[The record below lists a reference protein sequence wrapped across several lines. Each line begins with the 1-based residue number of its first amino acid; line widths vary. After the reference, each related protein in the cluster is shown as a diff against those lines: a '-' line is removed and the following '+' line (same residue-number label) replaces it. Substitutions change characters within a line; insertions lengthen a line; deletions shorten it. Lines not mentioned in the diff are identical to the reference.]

1 MDINLLSEEA
11 YNAVITEAEN
21 FDDDLVTHFEFL
33 SEVSENENEYLD
45 KAQTLAKDILKF
57 DEEELED
64 LFYGN
69 APDKDSL
76 FNTLNNI
83 LGNISA
89 VREIPFEK
97 RLSQYSIAG
106 FSFTLSSQ
114 TPTSAPLRQIHRS
127 YN

>member
-76 FNTLNNI
+76 FNTLNI
-83 LGNISA
+83 MLENISA

-97 RLSQYSIAG
+97 RT
-106 FSFTLSSQ
+106 FVEE
-114 TPTSAPLRQIHRS
+114 
-127 YN
+127 

>member
-83 LGNISA
+83 S
-89 VREIPFEK
+89 
-97 RLSQYSIAG
+97 
-106 FSFTLSSQ
+106 
-114 TPTSAPLRQIHRS
+114 
-127 YN
+127 

>member
-97 RLSQYSIAG
+97 RT
-106 FSFTLSSQ
+106 FVEE
-114 TPTSAPLRQIHRS
+114 
-127 YN
+127 

>member
-69 APDKDSL
+69 APDKDGMI
-76 FNTLNNI
+76 NTLNKI
-83 LGNISA
+83 LENISA

-97 RLSQYSIAG
+97 RT
-106 FSFTLSSQ
+106 FVEE
-114 TPTSAPLRQIHRS
+114 
-127 YN
+127 

>member
-64 LFYGN
+64 LLYGN

-83 LGNISA
+83 LENISA

-97 RLSQYSIAG
+97 RT
-106 FSFTLSSQ
+106 FVEE
-114 TPTSAPLRQIHRS
+114 
-127 YN
+127 